1 MIGLTINV
9 TEPEYIEA
17 QSLYHRA
24 SRHKRIRIRGQLAV
38 ICLLSIWG
46 VISLAWKAQLGFNFL
61 MALLAPAW
69 FILAILSGLF
79 KKSRQYSA
87 YKLAAVTLNG
97 VQVEIDEAGYRWHAE
112 GRSNGT
118 VYWPAFTGWMETSN
132 TFVLIRG
139 ALLYILQKS
148 AFSPEASAEFRDLC
162 LRNVGA
168 ARQ

>member
-24 SRHKRIRIRGQLAV
+24 SRHKRIRVRGQLAV

-97 VQVEIDEAGYRWHAE
+97 VQVENRRSWLSMAR
-112 GRSNGT
+112 GRSVKRNGLLARLHG
-118 VYWPAFTGWMETSN
+118 VDGNIEHLRPDSGRAS
-132 TFVLIRG
+132 
-139 ALLYILQKS
+139 LYI
-148 AFSPEASAEFRDLC
+148 AEICIQSR
-162 LRNVGA
+162 G
-168 ARQ
+168 